1 MLAKFLNL
9 FFLALLS
16 LPLSA
21 RADDTWKSPTTGKTF
36 ATGARRSPG
45 HKLAAARQ
53 YVLRATPPTQIAY
66 VPKVRSMFGNDRYGD
81 CVTAEE
87 AFAKSCAIGG
97 VQPEIDIPEQTVI
110 AYARGNGE
118 LNGADLS
125 NVLEEMARS
134 GFAVGSQLYN
144 DGAASSVDYSN
155 ETILQSAIAQGPV
168 KIAIAAASLPG
179 GAGSNDG
186 WYSLTA
192 RSRNTDHCVSLC
204 GYGPAEW
211 LYQQLGVPLPS
222 ALAGKSG
229 YLLYTWS
236 TIGFV
241 SHDWIMGTTDEAWVR
256 NPSTIGIPPLTPPMP
271 PLPPIPPMPPG
282 PTPTPVRIRIPLTL
296 PAGDY
301 LLIPVVAL

>member
-1 MLAKFLNL
+1 MLARFLHL
-9 FFLALLS
+9 FLLSLLS

-21 RADDTWKSPTTGKTF
+21 SAEDTWTSPTTGKTF

-45 HKLAAARQ
+45 HKIAAARQ
-53 YVLRATPPTQIAY
+53 HIPRTAPPAQVAY

-87 AFAKSCAIGG
+87 AFAKSCAIAG

-110 AYARGNGE
+110 AYARSNGE

-125 NVLEEMARS
+125 NVLEEMARK
-134 GFAVGSQLYN
+134 GFAVGSQFYN
-144 DGAASSVDYSN
+144 DGPASSVDYSN
-155 ETILQSAIAQGPV
+155 ETTLRSAIALGPV
-168 KIAIAAASLPG
+168 KIAIAAGSLPG
-179 GAGSNDG
+179 GAGSSDG
-186 WYSLTA
+186 WYSLSA

-204 GYGPAEW
+204 GYGTAEW

-222 ALAGKSG
+222 ALVGKSG

-241 SHDWIMGTTDEAWVR
+241 SHEWIMGTTDEAWVR
-256 NPSTIGIPPLTPPMP
+256 NPCTIGIPPLTPPVP
-271 PLPPIPPMPPG
+271 PLPPTPPG
-282 PTPTPVRIRIPLTL
+282 PTPQPVRIRIPLEL

-301 LLIPVVAL
+301 ILVPAVAL